1 MSTQNILSAAIQKTT
16 LQAKDLSTKL
26 FKENVDVGTAIVS
39 VLSNFGIAGF
49 KFNCPQSEQVNME
62 SDITDYYTDANY
74 VMQDHIARRPVTI
87 TVSGLQGEY
96 FYSVNQIEDMLAK
109 VTPVFPLVKQFL
121 PKLTTITEQIKFG
134 KKNINQNLQGA
145 AAYATSFDK
154 DLTFN
159 DKFRT
164 AWNTFN
170 GEDLFKDF
178 QDIFKLKSSQTRA
191 FMFFE
196 ALWRAG
202 SVFSIET
209 TWKRYDNMLVQKL
222 TPTRDNNADI
232 TEFSITFKQINV
244 TQSLYTN
251 LENAAGRTREQLSKL
266 VEKGTVKGEEVKA
279 I

>member
-49 KFNCPQSEQVNME
+49 KFHCPQTEQIKMQ
-62 SDITDYYTDANY
+62 SDVTDNY
-74 VMQDHIARRPVTI
+74 IDTNRPVQDHVALKPVTI
-87 TVSGLQGEY
+87 SLTGLQGEY
-96 FYSVNQIEDMLAK
+96 FYSANQIEDMLAK
-109 VTPVFPLVKQFL
+109 VTPVLPLVKQFL

-145 AAYATSFDK
+145 AYATSFDK

-170 GEDLFKDF
+170 GEDLFKEF
-178 QDIFKLKSSQTRA
+178 QDIFKLKSAQTRA
-191 FMFFE
+191 FLFFQ
-196 ALWRAG
+196 AMWQSRAR
-202 SVFSIET
+202 FSIET
-209 TWKRYDNMLVQKL
+209 TWRRYDNMVI
-222 TPTRDNNADI
+222 TDVIPMRDNNADI
-232 TEFSITFKQINV
+232 TEFTVNFKQINYATTLTTDV
-244 TQSLYTN
+244 NS
-251 LENAAGRTREQLSKL
+251 AVGRTKQQLSKIIS
-266 VEKGTVKGEEVKA
+266 KGLDKGKEVKT